1 MKKNIL
7 ISSILLFI
15 TISAYSQIT
24 KGNWMFGGDAII
36 QGYKFENSEK
46 FNYYAEIFPK
56 AGYFV
61 IDKLV
66 VGSEIGVYINNATFY
81 TSFVPFTRYYLLDDK
96 KIVNPFIEG
105 GLGLKNISY
114 KKGSGD
120 PTLTEFMYQFKI
132 GTSIFLTNSVG
143 VNMTLN
149 YKNNSFQFD
158 QEISVA
164 FGFQIHLEKNN

>member
-1 MKKNIL
+1 MKKITLIL
-7 ISSILLFI
+7 SILLF
-15 TISAYSQIT
+15 TLSVKAQIT

-36 QGYKFENSEK
+36 QGYKFKNSEK

-66 VGSEIGVYINNATFY
+66 IGSEIGIFINSATFY
-81 TSFVPFTRYYLLDDK
+81 TSFVPFTRYYLLSPEK
-96 KIVNPFIEG
+96 TINPFIEG
-105 GLGLKNISY
+105 GLGFKNI
-114 KKGSGD
+114 KDKQDID
-120 PTLTEFMYQFKI
+120 PTLTEFMYQFKL
-132 GTSIFLTNSVG
+132 GTSIFFTNSVG
-143 VNMTLN
+143 LNVTLN

-164 FGFQIHLEKNN
+164 FGFQIHLEKK

>member
-1 MKKNIL
+1 MKKITLIL
-7 ISSILLFI
+7 SVLLFTTI
-15 TISAYSQIT
+15 TANSQIT

-36 QGYKFENSEK
+36 QGYKFKNSEK

-66 VGSEIGVYINNATFY
+66 VGSEIGIFINSATFY
-81 TSFVPFTRYYLLDDK
+81 TSFVPFTRYYLLDVE

-105 GLGLKNISY
+105 GVGIKIIKDRQIESTSNRFIYQLKAGI
-114 KKGSGD
+114 
-120 PTLTEFMYQFKI
+120 
-132 GTSIFLTNSVG
+132 SIFFTNSVG
-143 VNMTLN
+143 LNVTLN
-149 YKNNSFQFD
+149 YKDNYPFQSV

-164 FGFQIHLEKNN
+164 FGFQIHLKKNH